1 MAAANHT
8 VVTDPHWL
16 YGKLTLDSVPYH
28 DPILVTT
35 FSVVVLGSLGLLGA
49 LTYYGRWKYLWDEW
63 FTSVDHKKIGIMYI
77 FTSIIMLLRGFSDA
91 MLMRSHQAIAV
102 ASESGA
108 GYLPPEHY
116 DQIFTAHGVIMIF
129 FVAMP
134 LIVGLM
140 NIVVPLQI
148 GARDVA
154 FPFLNSLS
162 FWLFVAAALMLNISL
177 FLGEFAATGWLAY
190 PPLSGIEYSP
200 WVGVDY
206 WLWSLQISGI
216 GTLMTG
222 INFVVTIIRM
232 RAPGVTLM
240 KMPVFTWTSLC
251 ANVLIVVSFPIL
263 TVCITLLTL
272 DRYIGTHFFTGDM
285 GGNQMMYVNLIWAW
299 GHPEVYIL
307 ILPAFGIFSE
317 ITATFSRKRLFGYN
331 SLVYA
336 TACIMLFSFVV
347 WLHHFFTMGAGANVN
362 AFFGIA
368 TMIISIPTGVKLFNW
383 LFTMYKGRVE
393 YSSPMWWTVAFFLT
407 FAIGGMT
414 GVMLA
419 IPAAN
424 YVFHNSLF
432 LVAHFHNVI
441 IGGVLFGYFAGL
453 TYWWP
458 KATGFTLDER
468 MGKWACGLWT
478 VGFFLAFMPLY
489 VLGFMGMTRRLNYYE
504 NPVWNNWL
512 LVAGLGAIVILL
524 GISVQLYQLVAS
536 IRDQSKNRDLTGD
549 PWGGRTL
556 EWSISSPP
564 PFYNFAKVPQV
575 RDRDHWADM
584 KQHGLAWRKPDSY
597 APIHMPSNTW
607 AGVVVSAFA
616 MLMGMAMVWHVWWA
630 AIIGTIG
637 MFASFFV
644 YNWKKNDGYYVDTAT
659 IEALEAQHYAN
670 IELAKRKRDE
680 VDQDVAEEGLAIS
693 I

>member
-1 MAAANHT
+1 MATNHT
-8 VVTDPHWL
+8 VVTDPHPVF
-16 YGKLTLDSVPYH
+16 GKLTFDSIPYE

-35 FSVVVLGSLGLLGA
+35 FAVVVIGSIGILGA
-49 LTYYGRWKYLWDEW
+49 VTYFKKWKYLWDEW
-63 FTSVDHKKIGIMYI
+63 FTSVDHKRIGIMYI
-77 FTSIIMLLRGFSDA
+77 ITALIMLMRGFSDA
-91 MLMRSHQAIAV
+91 LLMRSQQAIAV
-102 ASESGA
+102 ASASGA

-134 LIVGLM
+134 LIIGLM
-140 NIVVPLQI
+140 NIIVPLQI

-162 FWLFVAAALMLNISL
+162 FWLFVAGALMLNISL

-190 PPLSGIEYSP
+190 PPLSGLEYSP

-216 GTLMTG
+216 GTLLTG
-222 INFVVTIIRM
+222 VNFVATILRM
-232 RAPGVTLM
+232 RAPGMKLM
-240 KMPVFTWTSLC
+240 QMPVFTWTSLC

-263 TVCITLLTL
+263 TVTITLLTM
-272 DRYIGTHFFTGDM
+272 DRYLGTHFFTGDM

-307 ILPAFGIFSE
+307 MLPAFGIFSE
-317 ITATFSRKRLFGYN
+317 VTATFSRKRLFGYT
-331 SLVYA
+331 SLIWA
-336 TACIMLFSFVV
+336 TACIMVLAFVV
-347 WLHHFFTMGAGANVN
+347 WLHHFFTMGAGASVN

-407 FAIGGMT
+407 FTIGGMT

-424 YVFHNSLF
+424 YVLHNSLF

-441 IGGVLFGYFAGL
+441 IGGALFGYFAGL
-453 TYWWP
+453 TYWFP

-468 MGKWACGLWT
+468 LGKIACALWT

-489 VLGFMGMTRRLNYYE
+489 ILGFMGMTRRLNYYD
-504 NPVWNNWL
+504 NPEWNFWL
-512 LVAGLGAIVILL
+512 LVAGAGALIVLAGIL
-524 GISVQLYQLVAS
+524 VQFYQIFAS
-536 IRDQSKNRDLTGD
+536 IRDQRKNADLTGD

-556 EWSISSPP
+556 EWATSSPP
-564 PFYNFAKVPQV
+564 PFYNFAKLPAV
-575 RDRDHWADM
+575 RERDHWHDM
-584 KQHGLAWRKPDSY
+584 KQLGLAWQQPERY
-597 APIHMPSNTW
+597 QRIHMPKNTW
-607 AGVVVSAFA
+607 AGVVISGFCMA
-616 MLMGMAMVWHVWWA
+616 MGLAMVWHIWWA
-630 AIIGTIG
+630 AILSTIG
-637 MFASFFV
+637 IFAAWIVYGFV
-644 YNWKKNDGYYVDTAT
+644 RNRDYYVEVEE
-659 IEALEAQHYAN
+659 IEAIEARRYRR
-670 IELAKRKRDE
+670 LARGRAATTEETDE
-680 VDQDVAEEGLAIS
+680 GAGAAIA
-693 I
+693 IGA